1 MNLRK
6 LRDEIF
12 LEGGVSYNITTGQI
26 NPDHGYMVSIRGYE
40 ESFNIDEFSDK
51 DIQLYTL
58 KYADV
63 LSDASKYIG
72 GWLDRDNY
80 KVVLDV
86 SINIEDIKYACYV
99 GIINKQNYMYDCSNK
114 NNIPLPSPQANG
126 TETQKKAYAKMK
138 AEQLV
143 YLIETNGVE

>member
-12 LEGGVSYNITTGQI
+12 LEGGVSYNITTGQV
-26 NPDHGYMVSIRGYE
+26 NPESGYMVSIRGYE

-51 DIQLYTL
+51 DIQRYTL
-58 KYADV
+58 KYADM

-80 KVVLDV
+80 NVVLDV

-99 GIINKQNYMYDCSNK
+99 GIINKQNYIYDCSNK
-114 NNIPLPSPQANG
+114 RDVPLPSPQTSG
-126 TETQKKAYAKMK
+126 TETQQKAYAKMK
-138 AEQLV
+138 AEQLA
-143 YLIETNGVE
+143 YLLETTGVE